1 MKIVYYGNMD
11 ETIIRA
17 IKEKNTIYKSYKVLK
32 AMVASDNERD
42 IWTFM
47 VIYK

>member
-1 MKIVYYGNMD
+1 MKIVYYGNMN

-17 IKEKNTIYKSYKVLK
+17 IQEKNTIYKDYDVLNS
-32 AMVASDNERD
+32 MVASNNERD